1 MASQQESG
9 AEQARRWSKL
19 ERVLSEHFDSKKLVT
34 LREMTDNI
42 SRISKVHVRV
52 CSATDY
58 DEISL
63 TDMGSD
69 GVVKIINSH
78 DKKEANASA
87 LERQRLHKGDLVF
100 TYRGK
105 ISNVGRI
112 DHEHERPLIGN
123 HGMMK
128 ITFPEDKKE
137 DMSKYVQ
144 AYLQTPLIKTFL
156 AETMEHRQLTPDL
169 IGGLPIP
176 YFESMEGMSTFSTI
190 YDKRCKIRESLEV
203 MLDNARTR
211 ENEAL
216 LMINKP
222 LSELSTVNA
231 IDNQIL
237 SDIESLGNKMD
248 ISIPEKENV
257 FLRSFLEACEE

>member
-1 MASQQESG
+1 MAIKQ
-9 AEQARRWSKL
+9 AVEQVKRWGKL
-19 ERVLSEHFDSKKLVT
+19 EKILSRHYDLKKLVP
-34 LREMTDNI
+34 LRDLTDKI
-42 SRISKVHVRV
+42 VKISKVHVRECEV
-52 CSATDY
+52 TDY

-63 TDMGSD
+63 TDMDND
-69 GVVKIINSH
+69 GVVKIVDDSQ
-78 DKKEANASA
+78 KKSANASA

-105 ISNVGRI
+105 IGKIGRV

-128 ITFPEDKKE
+128 IMFHEDKRE
-137 DMSKYVQ
+137 DMPKYIQ
-144 AYLQTPLIKTFL
+144 AYLQTNLIKTFL
-156 AETMEHRQLTPDL
+156 AETMEDRQLTPEL

-176 YFESMEGMSTFSTI
+176 FFESMEGMSTFVTI
-190 YDKRCKIRESLEV
+190 YDKRCKIREALEV

-222 LSELSTVNA
+222 LNELSMVNA

-237 SDIESLGNKMD
+237 SEIESLGNKMD
-248 ISIPEKENV
+248 VSIPEEENV
-257 FLRSFLEACEE
+257 FLRSFTEVGEE